1 MTSKEFGMVVRHAAD
16 KKGVKYS
23 HIADKLGLSR
33 QVFYSRLEDGHW
45 KLDEALKVMK
55 MLGISPDVFL

>member
-1 MTSKEFGMVVRHAAD
+1 MDSKDFGKVVRQAAD
-16 KKGVKYS
+16 KRGVKYS
-23 HIADKLGLSR
+23 YIADRLGLSR
-33 QVFYSRLEDGHW
+33 QVFYSRLEDGRW